1 MKNIVLILFVILT
14 AACQQERNFKIIG
27 HRLTNWL
34 KWNNLFGSNTWKR
47 GGVGRFYNDSKRAI
61 YDWRLCR
68 FIGNIGVLRAQP
80 LRHDVSRSYWS
91 YANPGLRVVN
101 LGANSTA
108 AGTALNDSLQRW
120 KAFKI
125 ANDKQVYMLNR
136 EYSAA
141 DTIPAKTAIK
151 AQIDSL
157 MVTGNS
163 FYFSFT
169 QNNQTNVVGR
179 FVKNMLGDSFQSE
192 QTKDRE

>member
-1 MKNIVLILFVILT
+1 MKNIVLILFVILI
-14 AACQQERNFKIIG
+14 AACQQESNFKIIG
-27 HRLTNWL
+27 QLPDNQFNGETIYL
-34 KWNNLFGSNTWKR
+34 VPIPER
-47 GGVGRFYNDSKRAI
+47 GVEWVDSTTIQNGQFMIEGYADSSEI
-61 YDWRLCR
+61 Y
-68 FIGNIGVLRAQP
+68 VLRAQP
-80 LRHDVSRSYWS
+80 LLRAMLQELLVVRD
-91 YANPGLRVVN
+91 PGVIMVN

-141 DTIPAKTAIK
+141 DTIRKTAIK

-163 FYFSFT
+163 FYSGFT

>member
-14 AACQQERNFKIIG
+14 AACQQESNFKIIG
-27 HRLTNWL
+27 QLPDNQFNGETIYL
-34 KWNNLFGSNTWKR
+34 VPIPER
-47 GGVGRFYNDSKRAI
+47 GVEWVDSTTIQNGQFMIEGYADSSEI
-61 YDWRLCR
+61 Y
-68 FIGNIGVLRAQP
+68 VLRAQP
-80 LRHDVSRSYWS
+80 LLRAMLQELLVVRE
-91 YANPGLRVVN
+91 PGVIIVN

-141 DTIPAKTAIK
+141 DTIRKTAIK

-163 FYFSFT
+163 FYSGFT